1 MCMYVC
7 VCVRARARFMYV
19 CAWMYKCV
27 WMYVCMYVYVGVR
40 VFEGVGGKHT
50 TMEKVSGGIV
60 GEAKA
65 LLNTSAGAGGAS
77 PG

>member
-1 MCMYVC
+1 
-7 VCVRARARFMYV
+7 
-19 CAWMYKCV
+19 
-27 WMYVCMYVYVGVR
+27 MYVYVGVR